1 MQVTE
6 AEDCEFKACLNLQSK
21 TLLFKKIKIAH
32 SFIIL
37 INYVCVHT
45 LHVEDREQLVGI
57 PFLFLPSG
65 QGLNSDC

>member
-6 AEDCEFKACLNLQSK
+6 AEDCEFKASLNLQSK

-45 LHVEDREQLVGI
+45 LHIEDREQLVGI
-57 PFLFLPSG
+57 QFLLLPFG
-65 QGLNSDC
+65 WGLNSDC